1 MARRRFARRI
11 MTLLFL
17 LLTLSLIL
25 NSYLGLFPAYISA
38 NDPSTLSYYDYILS
52 VTGQE
57 TSDIYTEAAVV
68 GAQEY
73 VQAALFLIVLIW
85 LILDSRRNRRRG
97 PYVTSEPEFVRG
109 SGTKRNP
116 YILQSP
122 NVMPAGG
129 AALSQEVITL
139 RKVGDNAIRTVTGP
153 QFDISAVDQPHDVDY
168 SKDDDTMVIRL
179 KVDDRDPDDLDEGV
193 YEFMLSFKILGKI
206 HFLWLIT
213 VDYRK
218 GNYKTSVSTST
229 KKKNDAVTKENVTQT
244 KTITT
249 TSVSVDQHLAETE
262 QKARIDAL
270 DAENKAK
277 EAESKAA
284 AAAAAATAAATAE
297 AKRQEEAKAAAAAAA
312 EAKRQEE
319 AKAAAAAAAEAK
331 RQEEAKAAAAAAAE
345 AKRQQDERKS
355 AEIEAKKRMEAIDAE
370 IEARRKALEEMDAK
384 QRKKEE
390 ELIRVSER
398 AKEIDFGTLGVAA
411 RSTAS
416 APIEAGSDELS
427 LGDTSA
433 FEESGSAWVADDQGG
448 LSISW
453 TGKTASALIG
463 VTGLKRAFAA
473 AAVVTARDDLQTI
486 KGVGPFIEEKL
497 NALGITTFRQVAN
510 MTPELED
517 QVNTAIEFFPGRV
530 RRDKWA
536 KQAED
541 LDN

>member
-1 MARRRFARRI
+1 MARRRFARRM

-38 NDPSTLSYYDYILS
+38 NDPSTLSYYDYLLS

-57 TSDIYTEAAVV
+57 TSDVYTEAAVV
-68 GAQEY
+68 GVQEY
-73 VQAALFLIVLIW
+73 VQAALLLIVLIW

-122 NVMPAGG
+122 NVIPAGG

-139 RKVGDNAIRTVTGP
+139 KKVGDNAIRTVTGP
-153 QFDISAVDQPHDVDY
+153 QFDISAVEQPHDVDY

-179 KVDDRDPDDLDEGV
+179 KVDDRDPDDLDEGI

-218 GNYKTSVSTST
+218 GNYKTPVSTST
-229 KKKNDAVTKENVTQT
+229 RKKNEAVTKENVTQT
-244 KTITT
+244 KTVTT
-249 TSVSVDQHLAETE
+249 TSVSVDKHLAETE

-270 DAENKAK
+270 DAETKAK
-277 EAESKAA
+277 DAESKAA
-284 AAAAAATAAATAE
+284 A
-297 AKRQEEAKAAAAAAA
+297 AAAAAAA

-319 AKAAAAAAAEAK
+319 AKAAAAAAA
-331 RQEEAKAAAAAAAE
+331 AE
-345 AKRQQDERKS
+345 AKRREDERKS

-536 KQAED
+536 KQAD
-541 LDN
+541 GLMRK

>member
-1 MARRRFARRI
+1 MARRRFARRM

-38 NDPSTLSYYDYILS
+38 NDPSTLSYYDYLLS

-57 TSDIYTEAAVV
+57 TSDVYTEAAVV

-73 VQAALFLIVLIW
+73 VQAALLLIVLIW

-129 AALSQEVITL
+129 TALSQEVITL

-153 QFDISAVDQPHDVDY
+153 QFDISAVEQPHDVDY

-179 KVDDRDPDDLDEGV
+179 KVDDRDPDDLDEGI
-193 YEFMLSFKILGKI
+193 YEFMLSFKILGRI

-218 GNYKTSVSTST
+218 GNYKTPVSTST
-229 KKKNDAVTKENVTQT
+229 RKKNEAVTKENVTQT
-244 KTITT
+244 KTVTT
-249 TSVSVDQHLAETE
+249 TSVSVDKHLAETE
-262 QKARIDAL
+262 QKARVDAL
-270 DAENKAK
+270 DAETKAK
-277 EAESKAA
+277 DAESKAA
-284 AAAAAATAAATAE
+284 AA
-297 AKRQEEAKAAAAAAA
+297 AAAAAAA

-331 RQEEAKAAAAAAAE
+331 RQEEAERAASEAE
-345 AKRQQDERKS
+345 ALERLR
-355 AEIEAKKRMEAIDAE
+355 AMDAE
-370 IEARRKALEEMDAK
+370 LEARKKALEEMDAK

>member
-1 MARRRFARRI
+1 MG
-11 MTLLFL
+11 T
-17 LLTLSLIL
+17 
-25 NSYLGLFPAYISA
+25 
-38 NDPSTLSYYDYILS
+38 
-52 VTGQE
+52 
-57 TSDIYTEAAVV
+57 
-68 GAQEY
+68 QEY
-73 VQAALFLIVLIW
+73 VQAALLLIVLIW

-97 PYVTSEPEFVRG
+97 PYVTSEPDFVRG
-109 SGTKRNP
+109 SGTKKNP

-153 QFDISAVDQPHDVDY
+153 QFDISAVEQPHEVDY

-218 GNYKTSVSTST
+218 GKKPQT
-229 KKKNDAVTKENVTQT
+229 KKANTS
-244 KTITT
+244 
-249 TSVSVDQHLAETE
+249 SVSVDKHLAESVDR
-262 QKARIDAL
+262 ARIVAL
-270 DAENKAK
+270 DAETKSK
-277 EAESKAA
+277 EIKSKAA
-284 AAAAAATAAATAE
+284 AAAAAS
-297 AKRQEEAKAAAAAAA
+297 AAAAA

-319 AKAAAAAAAEAK
+319 AKAAAAAEAKRQNEAKAAAAAAASAAAAAEAK
-331 RQEEAKAAAAAAAE
+331 RQEEAKAAAAAEAKRQEEAKAAAAAE
-345 AKRQQDERKS
+345 AKRQQEERKS

>member
-68 GAQEY
+68 GTQEY
-73 VQAALFLIVLIW
+73 VQAALLLIVLIW

-109 SGTKRNP
+109 SGTKKNP

-153 QFDISAVDQPHDVDY
+153 QFDISAVEQPHDVDY

-179 KVDDRDPDDLDEGV
+179 KVDDRDPDDLDEGI

-218 GNYKTSVSTST
+218 GNYKTPVSTST
-229 KKKNDAVTKENVTQT
+229 RKKNESVTKENVTQT
-244 KTITT
+244 KTVTT
-249 TSVSVDQHLAETE
+249 TSVSVDQHLADTE
-262 QKARIDAL
+262 QKARVDAL
-270 DAENKAK
+270 NAETKAK

-284 AAAAAATAAATAE
+284 ASAAA
-297 AKRQEEAKAAAAAAA
+297 
-312 EAKRQEE
+312 
-319 AKAAAAAAAEAK
+319 AAAAAAAEAK

>member
-277 EAESKAA
+277 DAESKAA
-284 AAAAAATAAATAE
+284 AAAAAATAAAT
-297 AKRQEEAKAAAAAAA
+297 
-312 EAKRQEE
+312 
-319 AKAAAAAAAEAK
+319 AEAK

-398 AKEIDFGTLGVAA
+398 AKEIDFGTCL
-411 RSTAS
+411 
-416 APIEAGSDELS
+416 LY
-427 LGDTSA
+427 TSP
-433 FEESGSAWVADDQGG
+433 SP
-448 LSISW
+448 
-453 TGKTASALIG
+453 
-463 VTGLKRAFAA
+463 
-473 AAVVTARDDLQTI
+473 RDS
-486 KGVGPFIEEKL
+486 
-497 NALGITTFRQVAN
+497 
-510 MTPELED
+510 
-517 QVNTAIEFFPGRV
+517 
-530 RRDKWA
+530 
-536 KQAED
+536 
-541 LDN
+541 

>member
-1 MARRRFARRI
+1 MARRRFARRM

-38 NDPSTLSYYDYILS
+38 NDPSTLSYYDYLLS

-57 TSDIYTEAAVV
+57 TSDVYTEAAVV

-73 VQAALFLIVLIW
+73 VQAALLLIVLIW

-122 NVMPAGG
+122 NVIPAGG

-153 QFDISAVDQPHDVDY
+153 QFDISAVEQPHDVDY

-179 KVDDRDPDDLDEGV
+179 KVDDRDPDDLDEGI

-218 GNYKTSVSTST
+218 GNYKTPVSTST
-229 KKKNDAVTKENVTQT
+229 RKKNEAVTKENVTQT
-244 KTITT
+244 KTVTT
-249 TSVSVDQHLAETE
+249 TSVSVDKHLAETE

-270 DAENKAK
+270 DAETKAK
-277 EAESKAA
+277 DAESKAA
-284 AAAAAATAAATAE
+284 A
-297 AKRQEEAKAAAAAAA
+297 AAAAAAA

-331 RQEEAKAAAAAAAE
+331 RQEEAKAAAAAAAAE
-345 AKRQQDERKS
+345 AKRQEEAKAAAAAAAAEAKRREDERKS

>member
-1 MARRRFARRI
+1 MARRRFARRM

-38 NDPSTLSYYDYILS
+38 NDPSTLSYYDYLLS

-57 TSDIYTEAAVV
+57 TSDVYTEAAVV

-73 VQAALFLIVLIW
+73 VQAALLLIVLIW

-122 NVMPAGG
+122 NVIPAGG

-153 QFDISAVDQPHDVDY
+153 QFDISAVEQPHDVDY

-179 KVDDRDPDDLDEGV
+179 KVDDRDPDDLDEGI

-218 GNYKTSVSTST
+218 GNYKTPVSTST
-229 KKKNDAVTKENVTQT
+229 RKKNEAVTKENVTQT
-244 KTITT
+244 KTVTT
-249 TSVSVDQHLAETE
+249 TSVSVDKHLAETE

-270 DAENKAK
+270 DAETKAK
-277 EAESKAA
+277 DAESKAA
-284 AAAAAATAAATAE
+284 AAAAAAPQPRPRGRR
-297 AKRQEEAKAAAAAAA
+297 RQGQAGGGAAAAAAA

-319 AKAAAAAAAEAK
+319 AKA
-331 RQEEAKAAAAAAAE
+331 AAAAAAAE

>member
-1 MARRRFARRI
+1 
-11 MTLLFL
+11 
-17 LLTLSLIL
+17 
-25 NSYLGLFPAYISA
+25 
-38 NDPSTLSYYDYILS
+38 
-52 VTGQE
+52 
-57 TSDIYTEAAVV
+57 
-68 GAQEY
+68 
-73 VQAALFLIVLIW
+73 
-85 LILDSRRNRRRG
+85 
-97 PYVTSEPEFVRG
+97 
-109 SGTKRNP
+109 
-116 YILQSP
+116 
-122 NVMPAGG
+122 
-129 AALSQEVITL
+129 
-139 RKVGDNAIRTVTGP
+139 
-153 QFDISAVDQPHDVDY
+153 
-168 SKDDDTMVIRL
+168 
-179 KVDDRDPDDLDEGV
+179 
-193 YEFMLSFKILGKI
+193 
-206 HFLWLIT
+206 
-213 VDYRK
+213 
-218 GNYKTSVSTST
+218 
-229 KKKNDAVTKENVTQT
+229 
-244 KTITT
+244 
-249 TSVSVDQHLAETE
+249 
-262 QKARIDAL
+262 
-270 DAENKAK
+270 
-277 EAESKAA
+277 
-284 AAAAAATAAATAE
+284 
-297 AKRQEEAKAAAAAAA
+297 
-312 EAKRQEE
+312 
-319 AKAAAAAAAEAK
+319 
-331 RQEEAKAAAAAAAE
+331 
-345 AKRQQDERKS
+345 
-355 AEIEAKKRMEAIDAE
+355 MEAIDAE

-536 KQAED
+536 KQAD
-541 LDN
+541 GLMRK

>member
-1 MARRRFARRI
+1 MARRRFARRM

-38 NDPSTLSYYDYILS
+38 NDPSTLSYYDYLLS

-57 TSDIYTEAAVV
+57 TSDVYTEAAVV

-73 VQAALFLIVLIW
+73 VQAALLLIVLIW

-122 NVMPAGG
+122 NVIPAGG

-153 QFDISAVDQPHDVDY
+153 QFDISAVEQPHDVDY

-179 KVDDRDPDDLDEGV
+179 KVDDRDPDDLDEGI

-218 GNYKTSVSTST
+218 GNYKTPVSTST
-229 KKKNDAVTKENVTQT
+229 RKKNEAVTKENVTQT
-244 KTITT
+244 KTVTT
-249 TSVSVDQHLAETE
+249 TSVSVDKHLAETE

-270 DAENKAK
+270 AAETKAK
-277 EAESKAA
+277 DAESKAA
-284 AAAAAATAAATAE
+284 A
-297 AKRQEEAKAAAAAAA
+297 AAAAAAA

-319 AKAAAAAAAEAK
+319 AKAAAAAAA
-331 RQEEAKAAAAAAAE
+331 AE
-345 AKRQQDERKS
+345 AKRREDERKS

>member
-1 MARRRFARRI
+1 MARRRFARRM

-38 NDPSTLSYYDYILS
+38 NDPSTLSYYDYLLS

-57 TSDIYTEAAVV
+57 TSDVYTEAAVV

-73 VQAALFLIVLIW
+73 VQAALLLIVLIW

-122 NVMPAGG
+122 NVIPAGG

-153 QFDISAVDQPHDVDY
+153 QFDISAVEQPHDVDY

-179 KVDDRDPDDLDEGV
+179 KVDDRDPDDLDEGI

-218 GNYKTSVSTST
+218 GNYKTPVSTST
-229 KKKNDAVTKENVTQT
+229 RNKNEAVTKENVTQT
-244 KTITT
+244 KTVTT
-249 TSVSVDQHLAETE
+249 TSVSVDKHLAETE

-270 DAENKAK
+270 AAETKAK
-277 EAESKAA
+277 DAESKAA
-284 AAAAAATAAATAE
+284 A
-297 AKRQEEAKAAAAAAA
+297 AAAAAAA

-319 AKAAAAAAAEAK
+319 AKAAAAAAAAEAK
-331 RQEEAKAAAAAAAE
+331 RQEEAKAAAAAAAAE
-345 AKRQQDERKS
+345 AKRREDERKS

>member
-1 MARRRFARRI
+1 MARPRFARRI

-17 LLTLSLIL
+17 LLTLSLVL

-38 NDPSTLSYYDYILS
+38 NDPSTLSYYDYVMS

-57 TSDIYTEAAVV
+57 TSDIYTDAAVV
-68 GAQEY
+68 GTQEY
-73 VQAALFLIVLIW
+73 VQAALLLLVLIW
-85 LILDSRRNRRRG
+85 LILDARRNRRRG
-97 PYVTSEPEFVRG
+97 PHVTSEPEFVRG
-109 SGTKRNP
+109 LGTKKNP

-129 AALSQEVITL
+129 AALSKEVITI

-153 QFDISAVDQPHDVDY
+153 QFDISAVEQPHDVDH
-168 SKDDDTMVIRL
+168 SKDDDTIVIRL

-218 GNYKTSVSTST
+218 GNYKATVSTSS
-229 KKKNDAVTKENVTQT
+229 KKKNDVAVKENVIQT
-244 KTITT
+244 KTVTT
-249 TSVSVDQHLAETE
+249 TSVSVDKHLAETE
-262 QKARIDAL
+262 QKLKVDAL
-270 DAENKAK
+270 DAENKAR

-284 AAAAAATAAATAE
+284 AA
-297 AKRQEEAKAAAAAAA
+297 
-312 EAKRQEE
+312 
-319 AKAAAAAAAEAK
+319 
-331 RQEEAKAAAAAAAE
+331 AAAAAAAE

-384 QRKKEE
+384 QREKEE

-411 RSTAS
+411 QSTAS

-433 FEESGSAWVADDQGG
+433 FEESGSAWVADGQGG

-536 KQAED
+536 KQAD
-541 LDN
+541 GLMRK

>member
-1 MARRRFARRI
+1 
-11 MTLLFL
+11 
-17 LLTLSLIL
+17 
-25 NSYLGLFPAYISA
+25 
-38 NDPSTLSYYDYILS
+38 
-52 VTGQE
+52 
-57 TSDIYTEAAVV
+57 
-68 GAQEY
+68 
-73 VQAALFLIVLIW
+73 
-85 LILDSRRNRRRG
+85 
-97 PYVTSEPEFVRG
+97 
-109 SGTKRNP
+109 
-116 YILQSP
+116 
-122 NVMPAGG
+122 
-129 AALSQEVITL
+129 
-139 RKVGDNAIRTVTGP
+139 
-153 QFDISAVDQPHDVDY
+153 
-168 SKDDDTMVIRL
+168 
-179 KVDDRDPDDLDEGV
+179 
-193 YEFMLSFKILGKI
+193 MLSFKILGKI

-284 AAAAAATAAATAE
+284 AAAAAATAAAAAE
-297 AKRQEEAKAAAAAAA
+297 AKRQEEAKAAAAAA

-319 AKAAAAAAAEAK
+319 AKAAAAAAEAK